1 MDPDSKEDDARRQP
15 EHWVILGGAVLAPS
29 GLALLGLLLEPDPRG
44 FGTHEKLGLRPCMPM
59 ELWNVPC
66 PGCGVTTSVT
76 HAVRGDLLGSL
87 AVQPFGLVVVLSVL
101 IFLGWALTGHL
112 RGRDLW
118 DDLSHIRWSRWMTI
132 AGALMGTAW
141 IYKTAAVR
149 GWF

>member
-1 MDPDSKEDDARRQP
+1 MDPDPTENEARRQP

-29 GLALLGLLLEPDPRG
+29 GLFLLGLLLEPDPRG
-44 FGTHEKLGLRPCMPM
+44 FGTHEKLGMRPCMPM

-87 AVQPFGLVVVLSVL
+87 GVQPFGLVVVFGILA
-101 IFLGWALTGHL
+101 FLGWALMGHL

-132 AGALMGTAW
+132 AGVLMGIAW
-141 IYKTAAVR
+141 VYKTAAVR